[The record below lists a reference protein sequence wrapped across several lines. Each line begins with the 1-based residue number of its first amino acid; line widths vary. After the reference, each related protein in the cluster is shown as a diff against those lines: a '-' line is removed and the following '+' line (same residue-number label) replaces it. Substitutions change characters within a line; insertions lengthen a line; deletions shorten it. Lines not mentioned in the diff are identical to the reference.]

1 MGFQSVRIGEINE
14 ESPRLTPK
22 DNLLQLR
29 KKKPKQMP
37 VVLLTEEME
46 IERLR
51 QLEFVRQSKEEKDI
65 V

>member
-46 IERLR
+46 IER
-51 QLEFVRQSKEEKDI
+51 
-65 V
+65 